1 MMSFR
6 SAATTTS
13 AYQFLLNTTAT
24 FSLYYYSRELAV
36 ASKIGQVFWF
46 EDIQN
51 RELTMRLVYR
61 LRFAALV
68 VATVV
73 TLVVVLPLATYAFVL
88 PGSGGYNQLRISWLS
103 TIASSSTSSSSP
115 ISLWAVN
122 EKLVAQLM
130 DEIASS
136 QAKREALEKEIED
149 IQRKA
154 AEKRKKLEEEI
165 QQYDKLVQTTEEQL
179 DTVKSTI
186 NKKLDKLELAESGK
200 IGVGGGVNL
209 PTGEGVAGGGALNPL
224 LLVAPLAAVAVG
236 RAVLQK
242 RDSVIEEQKRIAEIR
257 EKIKKEE
264 AKLEEARIAREKD
277 SKTYQR
283 VVVSDC
289 L

>member
-1 MMSFR
+1 
-6 SAATTTS
+6 
-13 AYQFLLNTTAT
+13 
-24 FSLYYYSRELAV
+24 
-36 ASKIGQVFWF
+36 
-46 EDIQN
+46 
-51 RELTMRLVYR
+51 MRLVYR

-277 SKTYQR
+277 SKTYER
-283 VVVSDC
+283 VVVSC